1 MEFFSLDP
9 KPSFIDLFMYYFC
22 HVGIL
27 TGPYF
32 KYRTFYDWLNSRY
45 CGKVNPTKLIL
56 NRSKSLPIILI
67 VHSILSKYASFKVI
81 SSAINIYIYI
91 YLGGSLSLQNSVS
104 LEFILLD
111 MIRSYLF
118 DQFFDFSKK
127 HLFIK
132 AYNENKGQ
140 QAKYNLENIFYK

>member
-1 MEFFSLDP
+1 LRKKNLLKLNEKLTSDINQNKEKIADYSDESESRTKDKEKIEKLKLEMEFFSLDP

-67 VHSILSKYASFKVI
+67 LHSILSKYASFKVI
-81 SSAINIYIYI
+81 PSVIYIYI
-91 YLGGSLSLQNSVS
+91 YT
-104 LEFILLD
+104 
-111 MIRSYLF
+111 
-118 DQFFDFSKK
+118 
-127 HLFIK
+127 
-132 AYNENKGQ
+132 
-140 QAKYNLENIFYK
+140 